1 MSRWIQVDQAI
12 HDYIEQHLEPEQPVL
27 KALFDET
34 ATLKDAQMQISHEQ
48 ARFMSVVLR
57 SMQVR
62 HCIEIGVYTGYST
75 LITAQAMLPGGRI
88 VACDLSE
95 EWTAIAQRY
104 WQQAEVEDRIDL
116 RLAPASDT
124 LAALLLADGAGQ
136 YDFVFIDA
144 DKSAYDHYYEQSLK
158 LLRPGGL
165 IMLDN
170 CLWYGKVLDD
180 QSHDEDTRAL
190 QLLNRKIANDRR
202 VSASL
207 VPIGDGIHMV
217 YKL

>member
-1 MSRWIQVDQAI
+1 MSRWIPVNETL
-12 HDYIEQHLEPEQPVL
+12 HDYITGHLEPEQPVL
-27 KALFDET
+27 QALHKET
-34 ATLKDAQMQISHEQ
+34 ATLEDAQMQISHEQ

-62 HCIEIGVYTGYST
+62 RSIEIGVYTGYST
-75 LITAQAMLPGGRI
+75 LITAQAMLPGGQI
-88 VACDLSE
+88 IACDLSK
-95 EWTAIAQRY
+95 EWTDIARRY
-104 WQQAEVEDRIDL
+104 WQQAGVEDRIEL
-116 RLAPASDT
+116 CLGPAIDT
-124 LAALLLADGAGQ
+124 LQTLLNADGAGQ

-144 DKSAYDHYYEQSLK
+144 DKTAYDQYYELSLK

-170 CLWYGKVLDD
+170 CLWYGRVAEPGGDD
-180 QSHDEDTRAL
+180 DTQAIKA
-190 QLLNRKIANDRR
+190 LNRKIASDRR

-217 YKL
+217 YKH